1 MPCMCDLH
9 KDQPQDFGTVHF
21 LFKVRIN
28 IIHKLLQG
36 TSVTSY
42 LSSIIWNNDSNNS
55 HNP

>member
-1 MPCMCDLH
+1 MCDLH

-28 IIHKLLQG
+28 IIQKLLQG